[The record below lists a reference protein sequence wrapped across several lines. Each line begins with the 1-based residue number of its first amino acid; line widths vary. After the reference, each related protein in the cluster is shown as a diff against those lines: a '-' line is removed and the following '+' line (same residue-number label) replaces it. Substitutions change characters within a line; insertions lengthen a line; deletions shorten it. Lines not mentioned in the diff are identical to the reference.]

1 MARWTK
7 LCQPTVGLIINYV
20 ECFKIDL
27 VLDNFIS
34 LFHHMHIY
42 GVLYRN
48 TRYLHQLFRQCKN
61 CLTHATNI
69 LSLEYKTHRKYW
81 TLAFEFFHA
90 CF

>member
-20 ECFKIDL
+20 EYFKIDL
-27 VLDNFIS
+27 VDNFIS

-69 LSLEYKTHRKYW
+69 LSLEYKTLRKYW